1 MDGRDTGKV
10 ECRTGGCRK
19 GGMQEWMDERK
30 EGSRNVW
37 MHELAGKEIFKR
49 CGMQIWF
56 RNGNNQKRQLDRN
69 IVCSID
75 VTVLFCFAC

>member
-1 MDGRDTGKV
+1 MLYRRDTGKV

-30 EGSRNVW
+30 EGSRKVW

-56 RNGNNQKRQLDRN
+56 RNGNN
-69 IVCSID
+69 
-75 VTVLFCFAC
+75 